1 MPRRP
6 SGIIP
11 GPVKSCA
18 ALDDLR
24 NAFRQRKR
32 KREREKERERERE
45 RALSSMIPHQVLYA
59 I

>member
-32 KREREKERERERE
+32 KRERE

>member
-11 GPVKSCA
+11 GPAKSCA

-32 KREREKERERERE
+32 KRERERKRE

>member
-32 KREREKERERERE
+32 E

>member
-32 KREREKERERERE
+32 KRERERE

>member
-11 GPVKSCA
+11 GPAKSCA

-32 KREREKERERERE
+32 KRERE